1 MNAFCLFTGLDCHPW
16 EKGDERHLNL
26 YESKRTV
33 VIGVPVK
40 WKVMHLSYLSFSFLL
55 NRLQCN
61 RIDSLSV
68 LVLAVLV
75 DGLRIPFDEARK
87 GLKP

>member
-1 MNAFCLFTGLDCHPW
+1 MNCSHRDSCQVESLAF
-16 EKGDERHLNL
+16 
-26 YESKRTV
+26 
-33 VIGVPVK
+33 
-40 WKVMHLSYLSFSFLL
+40 VMFIFFLSFLL